1 MRALT
6 GNRTAFLDSRVKF
19 HLPLLHRHRPH
30 DGGLIDMLDAVYI
43 CARSRMSCAA
53 ETGQRRAKLAKRPRE
68 KDKSTTTRVRSG
80 PCGVGTAI
88 LSLITFDACRRVGA
102 TVTTKFVLAL
112 PVEVTLIIVGQFV
125 NGEIRKPKLPTA
137 LRTCPALKGLSISP
151 HQFTVHR

>member
-30 DGGLIDMLDAVYI
+30 DGALIDMLAAVYI

-68 KDKSTTTRVRSG
+68 KGQKYYDPRSIWDVRW
-80 PCGVGTAI
+80 GTAI